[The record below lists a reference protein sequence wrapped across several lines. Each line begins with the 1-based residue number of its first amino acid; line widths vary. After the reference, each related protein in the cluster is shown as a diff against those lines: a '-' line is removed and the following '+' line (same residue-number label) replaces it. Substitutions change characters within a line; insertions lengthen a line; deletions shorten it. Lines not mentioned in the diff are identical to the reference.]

1 MLSEKAARLL
11 NDFRENGG
19 GALMEWQILKRA
31 GFSHGSF
38 CAARKEL
45 IKAGLLTLGKD
56 GKQTVYILREGL
68 A

>member
-45 IKAGLLTLGKD
+45 IAAGLLTLGKD
-56 GKQTVYILREGL
+56 GKQTVYILREGF